1 MSGNAARPVGVDQ
14 NVPDQAI
21 AFVGIVD
28 RLAIDRDEYP
38 TPMPIVTTAKL
49 FNPTPEPN
57 MHASTT
63 KESMSL

>member
-14 NVPDQAI
+14 NMPDQAI

-28 RLAIDRDEYP
+28 RLAVDGERISHA
-38 TPMPIVTTAKL
+38 MPIVTTAKL

-57 MHASTT
+57 HARVHHQ
-63 KESMSL
+63 